1 MTLIPPGC
9 YIVTVRR
16 KKMTIE
22 EEMNSAK
29 RTARAA
35 GFLYLIIFCLGI
47 FAELFVRQNLIV
59 PGDAAATV
67 NNIMASE
74 SLFRLSLLIDLIR
87 HTFLILLPLVLYRLL
102 KPVNQNIALLMVVL
116 ALVSISIAF
125 INELNHFAVLL
136 LLNSADYL
144 TAFGAD
150 QLQAQVMFFL
160 DLYAYGAYIP
170 QLLSLWLLPLGYLV
184 FKSGFLPR
192 ILGILLMVGC
202 FCYLIDAVSFL
213 LFANS
218 MATLSLLAFISELI
232 FALWL
237 LIKGVNVEGLQKRV
251 LEYA

>member
-1 MTLIPPGC
+1 MN
-9 YIVTVRR
+9 
-16 KKMTIE
+16 IE
-22 EEMNSAK
+22 AEINSVNK
-29 RTARAA
+29 TARAA
-35 GFLYLIIFCLGI
+35 GFLYLIIFCLGV
-47 FAELFVRQNLIV
+47 FAELFVRQNLIL
-59 PGDAAATV
+59 PGDAAATI

-102 KPVNQNIALLMVVL
+102 QQVNKNIALLMFVL
-116 ALVSISIAF
+116 SLVSIPIAF
-125 INELNHFAVLL
+125 INELNYFAVLL
-136 LLNSADYL
+136 LLNGADYL

-150 QLQAQVMFFL
+150 QLQAQVRFFL

-192 ILGILLMVGC
+192 ILGILLMLGC

-251 LEYA
+251 LEYV

>member
-1 MTLIPPGC
+1 MN
-9 YIVTVRR
+9 
-16 KKMTIE
+16 IE
-22 EEMNSAK
+22 AEINSANK
-29 RTARAA
+29 TARAA
-35 GFLYLIIFCLGI
+35 GFLYLIIFCLGV
-47 FAELFVRQNLIV
+47 FAELFVRQNLIL
-59 PGDAAATV
+59 PGDAAATI

-102 KPVNQNIALLMVVL
+102 QQVNKNIALLMVVL
-116 ALVSISIAF
+116 SLVSIPIAF
-125 INELNHFAVLL
+125 INELNYFAVLL
-136 LLNSADYL
+136 LLNGADYL

-150 QLQAQVMFFL
+150 QLQAQVRFFL

-192 ILGILLMVGC
+192 ILGILLMIGC
-202 FCYLIDAVSFL
+202 FGYLIDAVSFL
-213 LFANS
+213 LFSNS
-218 MATLSLLAFISELI
+218 MPTLSLLAFIGELI

-237 LIKGVNVEGLQKRV
+237 LIKGVNVEGLQKHA